1 MAVSRRLAGILF
13 CVGLTLA
20 TGVDSAHAA
29 KPLED
34 TRPVVLEGSHTMFP
48 LARAIALAFQGAH
61 PGLELVVG
69 GSGTGLAFEQLCAG
83 RSDLAN
89 ASRPIKRDELEAC
102 AKNEV
107 AFVEIPVAYD
117 GVAVIVNPKNTWAKD
132 ITVAELQTLWGAA
145 ADKTITTW
153 RQVRASWPD
162 APLVLFGPEV
172 DSGTT
177 DYFRDAVI
185 GENGLMRTDYTATMN
200 GEALVA
206 GVSESPNA
214 VGLLGLS
221 YYKRNAMVLRAL
233 AVDDQKAQD
242 GQDGP
247 VAPTTEAIVAGT
259 YQPLARP
266 LLVYVAAKSF
276 ERAPVKQLLDILM
289 KRVDALT
296 SQVGLVPLSESAYKL
311 VRKRVA
317 KRTTGTMFDGTGA
330 MDGKAIET
338 LLGQKRP

>member
-1 MAVSRRLAGILF
+1 MAVSRGLVGTLLFVGLLAG
-13 CVGLTLA
+13 
-20 TGVDSAHAA
+20 TGAAVHAA
-29 KPLED
+29 KPPED

-48 LARAIALAFQGAH
+48 LARAIALAYQGAH

-69 GSGTGLAFEQLCAG
+69 GSGTHLAFEQLCAG

-89 ASRPIKRDELEAC
+89 ASRPIKRDELDAC
-102 AKNEV
+102 AKNQV

-132 ITVAELQTLWGAA
+132 ITVAELQKLWGAA
-145 ADKTITTW
+145 AEKTVTTW

-162 APLVLFGPEV
+162 EPLVLFGPEV

-200 GEALVA
+200 GEALVE
-206 GVSESPNA
+206 GVSGSPNA
-214 VGLLGLS
+214 LGLLGLS

-233 AVDDQKAQD
+233 AVDDQK
-242 GQDGP
+242 GSEGP
-247 VAPTTEAIVAGT
+247 VAPTTEAVVAGA

-266 LLVYVAAKSF
+266 LLVYVAARSF
-276 ERAPVKQLLDILM
+276 DRAPVKKLLDILM
-289 KRVDALT
+289 KKVDALT
-296 SQVGLVPLSESAYKL
+296 SQVGLVPLSESAYTL

-338 LLGQKRP
+338 LLGQKKP